1 MTTLSGHDPDRAV
14 GAGVITATRKDRLV
28 SLVPQAV
35 PLRLVM
41 PARPGFPG
49 KQRPAPLPPAD
60 LS

>member
-41 PARPGFPG
+41 SARPGFPD
-49 KQRPAPLPPAD
+49 KQRPAPWPPAD

>member
-1 MTTLSGHDPDRAV
+1 MTTLSRHDPDQAV
-14 GAGVITATRKDRLV
+14 GASVITATRKDRLV

-35 PLRLVM
+35 PLRLL

-49 KQRPAPLPPAD
+49 RQRPAPWPPAD